1 MTELTDTQDAINA
14 GIALADPAKLGDD
27 GGRFYAIPVPT
38 GGKVEIVDLEDHLDD
53 HRERPRRKTGVV
65 TVHDATSF
73 IAYHAKHALPETEIY
88 ADVVRAQ
95 LVAVI
100 NAHTAAPE
108 GPELGPDD
116 DGLAG
121 WGDHRIR
128 LDLRTTPE
136 WQAWTAHDRHLLDQ
150 VTFAEHVEDRIPDFV
165 NPTGADMLELAQ
177 SFSANRSVRF
187 ESSRRIKNGETQL
200 VYKEETEAAAGKRG
214 DMAIPD
220 TFELGLT
227 PFEGSPAYKV
237 TARLRYRIGEG
248 VLRIGYILDRP
259 EEVQRSAFLD
269 IVNQVQEH
277 VDRTVFRGVPS

>member
-1 MTELTDTQDAINA
+1 VTEQTDTQDAINA
-14 GIALADPAKLGDD
+14 GIALADPAKLDD
-27 GGRFYAIPVPT
+27 AGRFYAIPVPA
-38 GGKVEIVDLEDHLDD
+38 GGKVEIIDLEDHLED
-53 HRERPRRKTGVV
+53 HRERPRRKTGIV

-73 IAYHAKHALPETEIY
+73 IAYHAKHALSETEIY

-95 LVAVI
+95 LVAVV
-100 NAHTAAPE
+100 NAHTAAGDE
-108 GPELGPDD
+108 
-116 DGLAG
+116 GLAG
-121 WGDHRIR
+121 WGDHRLR

-136 WQAWTAHDRHLLDQ
+136 WQAWTAHDRKLLDQ